1 MTEEDLAYEAMGFD
15 EPSSEVDAL
24 AFNVVG
30 AAIEVHQIPGPGHS
44 EEAYHKALCI
54 EPGLRGI
61 RFESERRY
69 DLQCKGH
76 PVGSGRLDL
85 LVEDLLVVEL
95 KSCEAFSS
103 VHTAQVLSCL
113 MATNRQSAPLINFN
127 VSRLK
132 DGIGRIARTR

>member
-24 AFNVVG
+24 AFNVIG
-30 AAIEVHQIPGPGHS
+30 AAIEVHQILGPGHS

-54 EPGLRGI
+54 
-61 RFESERRY
+61 ESERRY

-95 KSCEAFSS
+95 KSCEPFSR

-113 MATNRQSAPLINFN
+113 MATNRQLAPLINSN

-132 DGIGRIARTR
+132 DGIRRIARTR